1 MAGRLVQ
8 IPAQGAATPNP
19 ILGDVMFYDE
29 KKRGGA
35 CVHDATHAVIAALG
49 AAGVYEIAVAPVP
62 ASREGQESNKPI
74 PLQSYMA

>member
-1 MAGRLVQ
+1 
-8 IPAQGAATPNP
+8 
-19 ILGDVMFYDE
+19 MFYDE
-29 KKRGGA
+29 EERWVA
-35 CVHDATHAVIAALG
+35 CVHEAAHAVIAALG